1 MTWAQ
6 RKGLLKA
13 ASNGGHIS
21 TKQGVRKDVINQLW
35 IDGYLEATDD
45 GWQMTEAGRAVIAP
59 RS

>member
-13 ASNGGHIS
+13 AGNGGRIS
-21 TKQGVRKDVINQLW
+21 TGQGVRKDVINQLW

-45 GWQMTEAGRAVIAP
+45 GWQMTQAGRDVVAP